1 MKKNVKTGN
10 LTIRSVASAIGVD
23 GGRRKSV
30 PAQINAKFL
39 TVILLRSQLIATRSK
54 WAQIKARRRAFTLK
68 IKRNYESLF

>member
-54 WAQIKARRRAFTLK
+54 
-68 IKRNYESLF
+68 